1 MKTIVTLMTALFAA
15 AWVAPGAFAQT
26 NNAEPPIVSRAEGV
40 VVAARSYDISA
51 ELDNKINR
59 LHFVEGQLVKKGDL
73 LVEFD
78 TGMKKIEVAVA
89 KAAYERAKLLAQLKK
104 EEFLRSQTLKR
115 KNVVSEAKTREAELN
130 AAIATADMRR
140 AELGLTTADLILKFQ
155 KLYAPF
161 DGQMSAPRYRENA
174 NVDIDQGSEIATIVQ
189 LDPIHVRFSVPYAR
203 LAARMQAGESEAET
217 IRRTQIKIKLP
228 DGSSYQHLGKPVS
241 AAFDLNPKTGMA
253 VMLAVFPNPD
263 RVLRPGL
270 RVVGEGI
277 RN

>member
-1 MKTIVTLMTALFAA
+1 MKTIAKLMTALFA
-15 AWVAPGAFAQT
+15 VASVVPGAFAQT
-26 NNAEPPIVSRAEGV
+26 NSAVSPVVSRAEGV
-40 VVAARSYDISA
+40 VVAARSSDISA

-89 KAAYERAKLLAQLKK
+89 KAAYERAKLLAQLKQ
-104 EEFLRSQTLKR
+104 EEFQRSQTLK
-115 KNVVSEAKTREAELN
+115 KKDVVSEAKTREAELN
-130 AAIATADMRR
+130 AAIAAADMRR
-140 AELGLTTADLILKFQ
+140 AELDLTTAKLILKFQ

-161 DGQMSAPRYRENA
+161 DGQMSAARYRENA

-189 LDPIHVRFSVPYAR
+189 LDPIHVRFSVPYTR
-203 LAARMQAGESEAET
+203 LAARMRAGESEAET
-217 IRRTQIKIKLP
+217 IRRTKIRLKLP
-228 DGSSYQHLGKPVS
+228 DGSSYRHPGKPVS

-253 VMLAVFPNPD
+253 AMLAVFPNPE

-270 RVVGEGI
+270 KVIGEGI
-277 RN
+277 RE

>member
-1 MKTIVTLMTALFAA
+1 MKTIAKLMTALFA
-15 AWVAPGAFAQT
+15 VASVVPGAFAQT
-26 NNAEPPIVSRAEGV
+26 NSAESPVSRAEGV
-40 VVAARSYDISA
+40 VVAARSSDISA

-89 KAAYERAKLLAQLKK
+89 KAAYERAKLLAQLKQ
-104 EEFLRSQTLKR
+104 EEFQRSQTLK
-115 KNVVSEAKTREAELN
+115 KKDVVSEAKTREAELN
-130 AAIATADMRR
+130 AAIAAADMRR
-140 AELGLTTADLILKFQ
+140 AELDLTTAKLILKFQ

-161 DGQMSAPRYRENA
+161 DGQMSAARYRENA

-189 LDPIHVRFSVPYAR
+189 LDPIHVRFSVPYTR
-203 LAARMQAGESEAET
+203 LAARMRAGESEAET
-217 IRRTQIKIKLP
+217 IRRTKIRLKLP
-228 DGSSYQHLGKPVS
+228 DGSSYRHPGKPVS

-253 VMLAVFPNPD
+253 AMLAVFPNPE

-270 RVVGEGI
+270 KVIGEGI
-277 RN
+277 RE